1 YQSQIIDSLLVPAP
15 GGTGGQLDVVYMAN
29 VDGDAADEV
38 LYTQGYTRGVAND
51 TTADLAIVDLMHTP
65 VSVELE
71 TDVVPAQFYLDQNY
85 PNPFNP
91 STQIKFGI
99 TEAANVDLRIY
110 DVLGREVAVLI
121 NNQYLGAGSYNSN
134 FNAVN
139 LASGI
144 YVYRLTA
151 GTNSVSRKMQLL
163 K

>member
-1 YQSQIIDSLLVPAP
+1 MDVFLLDRLVSGVEQENDNIPSQFFL
-15 GGTGGQLDVVYMAN
+15 Q
-29 VDGDAADEV
+29 
-38 LYTQGYTRGVAND
+38 
-51 TTADLAIVDLMHTP
+51 
-65 VSVELE
+65 
-71 TDVVPAQFYLDQNY
+71 QNY

-110 DVLGREVAVLI
+110 DVLGREVAVLV
-121 NNQYLGAGSYNSN
+121 NNEYLSAGSYNAK
-134 FNAVN
+134 FNATD

-151 GTNSVSRKMQLL
+151 GANTVSRKMQLL